1 MSILT
6 SIVRNTEH
14 ALIITGFVMAMMLL
28 LEYVN
33 VMTRGRADAALSRS
47 PRGQIALGTL
57 LGALPGCL
65 GAYATVSL
73 FIHRV
78 LSLGALVATMIATS
92 GDEAFVMLALFPRQA
107 MLLFGL
113 LAVIGL
119 ATGLLVDLLSPGRRF
134 SSVERPLRYRSHHD
148 GEPRCVCFSFAEFL
162 AQWRAC
168 KPHRGLLTLML
179 LLFLGGVLSGRTGHQ
194 HLSGDAMLEPPAQL
208 EHLHDHASEHEHT
221 AEDGE
226 EIQHEEAH
234 ADDPAPAIASDPHD
248 HAAHAESWSW
258 VRISLLLAGLIALFI
273 VASVPDH
280 FLEEHLWNHLV
291 RVHVWRIFLWTLGA
305 LLVVEV
311 ALPSLHLDGIIQQQP
326 YMVLLLACLF
336 GLIPQSGP
344 HLVFVSLFASGAIP
358 FTTLLASCIVQDG
371 HGMIPLLAH
380 SRRDFIVVKLINLA
394 VGLSIGVVGLLLR

>member
-1 MSILT
+1 MTLIASIG
-6 SIVRNTEH
+6 RNTEH

-47 PRGQIALGTL
+47 PRGQILLGTL

-78 LSLGALVATMIATS
+78 LSLGAVVATMIATS

-107 MLLFGL
+107 MLLFAL
-113 LAVIGL
+113 LAIIGL
-119 ATGLLVDLLSPGRRF
+119 CTGLLVDLVSPSRR
-134 SSVERPLRYRSHHD
+134 SNRAESPLRYRAHHD
-148 GEPRCVCFSFAEFL
+148 DEPRCVCFSFAEFV

-179 LLFLGGVLSGRTGHQ
+179 LLFLTGVLSGRTGHQ
-194 HLSGDAMLEPPAQL
+194 HLTGDDLLVDPIEATAD
-208 EHLHDHASEHEHT
+208 EHLEVEAEHAGHAHLHADDAPLPATDVAEHDHAEH
-221 AEDGE
+221 GE
-226 EIQHEEAH
+226 A
-234 ADDPAPAIASDPHD
+234 
-248 HAAHAESWSW
+248 WSW
-258 VRISLLLAGLIALFI
+258 VRISLLLAGLTALFI

-311 ALPSLHLDGIIQQQP
+311 ALPWLHMDGIIQQQP
-326 YMVLLLACLF
+326 YIVLIFACLL

-344 HLVFVSLFASGAIP
+344 HLIFVSLFASGAIP

-380 SRRDFIVVKLINLA
+380 SRRDFITVKLINLV